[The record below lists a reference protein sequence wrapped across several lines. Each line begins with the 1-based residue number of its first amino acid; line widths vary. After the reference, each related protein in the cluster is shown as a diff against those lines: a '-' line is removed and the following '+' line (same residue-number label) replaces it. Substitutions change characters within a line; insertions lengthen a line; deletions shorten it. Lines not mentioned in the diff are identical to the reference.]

1 VYNFGTS
8 VNITRAWLGF
18 NLATRRVVN
27 DFGLK
32 NWYNF
37 LADWAQLELV
47 RIGSAIADFAVAL
60 PPAARS
66 GAGLDVTNSTG
77 AATLRAGLAD
87 LTDAGTKFASK
98 VAERLGI
105 PGADPKNLLQM
116 LTGGRLGRFL
126 RPKSRAP
133 ATPSARASAA
143 ASGDPLAAIL
153 DKGLPQTAL
162 QTQQFVSDAIAG
174 ERTAGGQKNP
184 YALQTDWATGGAAGS
199 PKQTVPAGAPEGAGT
214 QEPTLGVGPRASPEE
229 SPGVDGVVPGEQ
241 PPPSDAQV
249 AVDSVDEM
257 LGGELSQQLPAAGEL
272 LTGEGE
278 GVTVDSTAQK
288 EGNQELLAEQT
299 GGN

>member
-60 PPAARS
+60 PAAARS
-66 GAGLDVTNSTG
+66 SVDGVDLTNSTG

-87 LTDAGTKFASK
+87 LTEAGTKFASK

-116 LTGGRLGRFL
+116 LTGGCLGRFL

-133 ATPSARASAA
+133 ATPSARASAD
-143 ASGDPLAAIL
+143 DPLAAIL
-153 DKGLPQTAL
+153 DRGLPQTAL

-174 ERTAGGQKNP
+174 ERTASSQKNP
-184 YALQTDWATGGAAGS
+184 YALQTDWATGGAAAAPTQS
-199 PKQTVPAGAPEGAGT
+199 VPVGAPEGAGT
-214 QEPTLGVGPRASPEE
+214 QETTLGVGPRASPES
-229 SPGVDGVVPGEQ
+229 SPEAPDGVIPGEQ

-257 LGGELSQQLPAAGEL
+257 LGGELSQQVPGAAEL

-278 GVTVDSTAQK
+278 GVTVDSNVEK